1 MEGPVTQVNVAPS
14 LFISKSA
21 RLNLEQ
27 RGVNVSTVRISSIIA
42 TLIASALSLGSAQ
55 AAPAAPAKPTAPAA
69 ASAAVPAALPAL
81 SVQQVLDKNLA
92 ARGGLSAWRA
102 VKSVA
107 WTGKLGAGGANYE
120 AVTARARLERR
131 EREEMQLPFRFEFK
145 RPNKMRLELQFQGKT
160 AVQVFDGGQG
170 YKYRPFLNRTNWE
183 PYTASE
189 RQQAASEPGIDG
201 YLIDAAA
208 KGFKVTLDGTESVE
222 NHPAYKLKVTLKDGT
237 VRHVWVDGQ
246 SFLDIKTDGEPRK
259 LDQHVHP
266 VVIYLRD
273 YKSEHGLMMPHT
285 YETAVQGE
293 ERTEKIKIDS
303 VFINPPVDDAR
314 FTQPK

>member
-1 MEGPVTQVNVAPS
+1 LA
-14 LFISKSA
+14 
-21 RLNLEQ
+21 
-27 RGVNVSTVRISSIIA
+27 
-42 TLIASALSLGSAQ
+42 SAQ
-55 AAPAAPAKPTAPAA
+55 AAPAAKAAPVAPAKPAA
-69 ASAAVPAALPAL
+69 SSAAVTPALPKL

-102 VKSVA
+102 VKSLA

-120 AVTARARLERR
+120 AVTARAMLERR

-189 RQQAASEPGIDG
+189 RQQAATQPGIDG

-208 KGFKVTLDGTESVE
+208 KGSKVALDGTENVE
-222 NHPAYKLKVTLKDGT
+222 NQPAYKLKVTLKDGT

-246 SFLDIKTDGEPRK
+246 SFLDVKTDGEPRK
-259 LDQHVHP
+259 IDQHVRP

-273 YKSEHGLMMPHT
+273 YKSERGLMMPHT

-303 VFINPPVDDAR
+303 VIINPPADDAR